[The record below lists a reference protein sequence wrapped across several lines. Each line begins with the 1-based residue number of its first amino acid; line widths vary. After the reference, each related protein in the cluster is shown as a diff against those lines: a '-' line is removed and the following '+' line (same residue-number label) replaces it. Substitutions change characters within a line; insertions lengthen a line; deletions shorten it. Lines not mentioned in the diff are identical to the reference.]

1 MNANTTQN
9 AAPGR
14 FNLKNIGLTN
24 WIFIGLIAGTLLGLL
39 CNVAL
44 PSDSGLFKV
53 GINGFLFVIGR
64 GFIRLMQM
72 LVVPLVFTSIV
83 CGAAAMGSGAM
94 LGRVGGM
101 TIALYLLTTFV
112 AITLALVLGM
122 IVNPGVGLDLGAITH
137 MEVKAAKATSLADT
151 FLNIFPSNVVNA
163 MAAGSML
170 QIIVAALILGYVIS
184 TLRGKA
190 DLVDSF
196 FKEFNEV
203 MMRMVQFV
211 LTFAPLGV
219 FCLITHTFANAGLS
233 ALAPL
238 AKYVGGTYV
247 GLVLQLGLVYVLLLV
262 LLARVSPVR
271 FLRKMLPVMG
281 FAFSTSSSNATI
293 PLNMETLERKIGVS
307 PRITGFT
314 IPLGATINMDGTAI
328 MQGVAVIFA
337 AQAFNMDLGLSGYLT
352 VILTATLA
360 SIGTAGVPGAGT
372 IMLTMV
378 FASVNLP
385 VEGVAML
392 MGVDRLVDMGRTVVN
407 VTGDAVVTTCVA
419 RANGMLDRSV
429 FDAKEGQA
437 RATAG

>member
-1 MNANTTQN
+1 M
-9 AAPGR
+9 
-14 FNLKNIGLTN
+14 
-24 WIFIGLIAGTLLGLL
+24 
-39 CNVAL
+39 AL
-44 PSDSGLFKV
+44 SPESGLFKV

-101 TIALYLLTTFV
+101 TIVLYLVTTFV
-112 AITLALVLGM
+112 AITLALFLGLM
-122 IVNPGVGLDLGAITH
+122 INPGLGLDLGAITQ

-151 FLNIFPSNVVNA
+151 LLNIFPTNVVSA
-163 MAAGSML
+163 MASGAML
-170 QIIVAALILGYVIS
+170 QIIVAALILGYVIAQ
-184 TLRGKA
+184 LGERV
-190 DLVDSF
+190 DLVDRF
-196 FKEFNEV
+196 FKQFNEV
-203 MMRMVQFV
+203 MMRMVYFV
-211 LTFAPLGV
+211 LSFAPLGV

-238 AKYVGGTYV
+238 AKFVGGTYV
-247 GLVLQLGLVYVLLLV
+247 GLILHALVVYGLLLV
-262 LLARVSPVR
+262 LIARMSPTR
-271 FLRKMLPVMG
+271 FLRRMLPVMG

-314 IPLGATINMDGTAI
+314 IPFGATINMDGTAI

-419 RANGMLDRSV
+419 RTNGMLDRSV
-429 FDAKEGQA
+429 FDSEEGGTEQA
-437 RATAG
+437 RN

>member
-1 MNANTTQN
+1 M
-9 AAPGR
+9 
-14 FNLKNIGLTN
+14 
-24 WIFIGLIAGTLLGLL
+24 GLL

-44 PSDSGLFKV
+44 SPESGLFKV

-101 TIALYLLTTFV
+101 TIVLYLVTTFV
-112 AITLALVLGM
+112 AITLALFLGLM
-122 IVNPGVGLDLGAITH
+122 INPGLGLDLGAITQ

-151 FLNIFPSNVVNA
+151 LLNIFPTNVVSA
-163 MAAGSML
+163 MASGAML
-170 QIIVAALILGYVIS
+170 QIIVAALILGYVIAQ
-184 TLRGKA
+184 LGERV
-190 DLVDSF
+190 DLVDRF
-196 FKEFNEV
+196 FKQFNEV
-203 MMRMVQFV
+203 MMRMVYFV
-211 LTFAPLGV
+211 LSFAPLGV

-238 AKYVGGTYV
+238 AKFVGGTYV
-247 GLVLQLGLVYVLLLV
+247 GLILHALVVYGLLLV
-262 LLARVSPVR
+262 LIARMSPTR
-271 FLRKMLPVMG
+271 FLRRMLPVMG

-314 IPLGATINMDGTAI
+314 IPFGATINMDGTAI

-419 RANGMLDRSV
+419 RTNGMLDRSV
-429 FDAKEGQA
+429 FDSEEGGTEQA
-437 RATAG
+437 RN